1 MIRKKTLPLLA
12 ALLLGGCTVGPNF
25 EKPAPPNVTGYSPGA
40 LAPTP
45 KGKDAQRFLAGMDVK
60 AQWWRQFG
68 SARLDGLV
76 EQGLAGNPDLDGAR
90 AALRGAQ
97 ESVKAQQGFYYPTVA
112 AGLSVNPRRDATG
125 SLASLQVNNQTYFT
139 LFSPQLG
146 ISYAPDVFGMNR
158 RAVESLEAQAQSQRY
173 LADATYNTLVSNIV
187 AAAIRKAMLT
197 DMVAS
202 AQAQVEQDRAILA
215 LLRRQQTMGQVS
227 DADLSAQQTA
237 LAQSEATLPPLQA
250 QLGIQN
256 NLLASLVGKMPS
268 DTIENGFTT
277 SDFTLPRDI
286 PVSLPAKLVE
296 QRPDVRA
303 AESQLH
309 SASANVGVAVAARL
323 PNISLTAGIG
333 TVSTA
338 LSSLFAPENL
348 FWSLA
353 ASAGQTVFDG
363 GTLEHRQKAAEA
375 SLDVAKAQ
383 YRRVVI
389 NAFQD
394 VADTL
399 TALAQDTQA
408 VDTARRSEDAANHS
422 LDLTLRR
429 QKMGAASTLA
439 LLNARKAVAAAQ
451 NGLIQ
456 AQANRL
462 QDSAAMFMA
471 LGGGWWNRP
480 PV

>member
-1 MIRKKTLPLLA
+1 MIRKTLPLLA
-12 ALLLGGCTVGPNF
+12 VLMLGGCTVGPNF
-25 EKPAPPNVTGYSPGA
+25 EKPTPPDVTGYAPGA
-40 LAPTP
+40 LTPVP
-45 KGKDAQRFLAGMDVK
+45 KGKDAQRFLAGMDVQ

-68 SARLDGLV
+68 SARLDTLV

-90 AALRGAQ
+90 AALRGAR

-139 LFSPQLG
+139 LFSPQVG

-158 RAVESLEAQAQSQRY
+158 RAVESLEAQAESQRY
-173 LADATYNTLVSNIV
+173 LTEATYNTLVSNIV

-202 AQAQVEQDRAILA
+202 ANAQVEQDRAILT
-215 LLRRQQTMGQVS
+215 LLKRQQTMGQVS
-227 DADLSAQQTA
+227 EAELAAQQTA
-237 LAQSEATLPPLQA
+237 LAQSEAVLPPLQA
-250 QLGIQN
+250 QLGIQD

-268 DTIENGFTT
+268 DSVENGFATA
-277 SDFTLPRDI
+277 DFTLPHDL

-303 AESQLH
+303 AEAQLH

-353 ASAGQTVFDG
+353 ASAGQTLFDG

-389 NAFQD
+389 NAVQD

-399 TALAQDTQA
+399 TALAQDSQA
-408 VDTARRSEDAANHS
+408 VQTARQSADAANHS
-422 LDLTLRR
+422 LNLTLRR
-429 QKMGAASTLA
+429 QKLGATSTLA

-462 QDSAAMFMA
+462 QDSAALFMA

-480 PV
+480 PA